1 MLGLN
6 GISSNVIIVLCDENR
21 EVLFEI
27 CSDYFENDSTI
38 EELQLCSLKIISEKG
53 DLSNPKN

>member
-6 GISSNVIIVLCDENR
+6 GISSNVIIVLSDENR

-53 DLSNPKN
+53 DLSNPKS

>member
-6 GISSNVIIVLCDENR
+6 GISSNVIIVLSDENR

-38 EELQLCSLKIISEKG
+38 EELQVGSLKLISEKG